1 MPAHRQRYAA
11 PCRGGQALRIIS
23 NGRNWPLQAPAHGP
37 AGRASGP
44 RLRLDNAERLIEA
57 FEDATADTHSVGDTQ
72 ACAGSTVKDR
82 CPTHQRSSTS
92 RSISGKA
99 RRVVQVYRSR
109 TGEGGGDADGRYG
122 TTTGPRRTFA
132 YDSHKGTSTKGVRA
146 QRRIAHHGDLSLIT
160 LGWSSGP
167 PPPSSWRRP
176 PYGQYGPAL
185 STSRNLE
192 DTHAHR
198 VH

>member
-1 MPAHRQRYAA
+1 MCCMELSSGTWNKVADPVGWECGGGGGFALPAHRQRYAA

-82 CPTHQRSSTS
+82 C
-92 RSISGKA
+92 
-99 RRVVQVYRSR
+99 
-109 TGEGGGDADGRYG
+109 
-122 TTTGPRRTFA
+122 
-132 YDSHKGTSTKGVRA
+132 
-146 QRRIAHHGDLSLIT
+146 
-160 LGWSSGP
+160 
-167 PPPSSWRRP
+167 
-176 PYGQYGPAL
+176 
-185 STSRNLE
+185 
-192 DTHAHR
+192 
-198 VH
+198 